1 MREFLDQE
9 FFNNTV
15 EAYLTV
21 ACIILFALLIKR
33 LISKYIAGLLFRL
46 FKTEN
51 KFHKQSFLDLIIQP
65 LESFLI
71 VVIIVVSC
79 DKLTFP
85 DALEFT
91 VFHKI
96 GFHDLIESL
105 INAALIITFIRLCIR
120 ITKYVSLILGDKA
133 SGQSGN
139 QLIVFFSDFFRVIL
153 ILIGGLLLLHFSL
166 HYQIGNLLTGLSL
179 VGAAIA
185 LATKESL
192 ENLIAS
198 FIIFTDKPFSVGD
211 TVKVQGF
218 TGAIEKI
225 GLRSTRIRTDQKTF
239 ITVPNKQMVDT
250 IIDNVS
256 LRTQRRATLSL
267 EVSLSVTT
275 ENLQNI
281 IEEIKT
287 ILQKKDVESSAV
299 FLSDTGKNAHIITI
313 EYFATIQQTL
323 AEFRDLKQ
331 QINLQIIDLFNKNKI
346 DFAASST
353 DVVVTQKQ

>member
-1 MREFLDQE
+1 MQEFLNRE
-9 FFNNTV
+9 FFNNTIK
-15 EAYLTV
+15 AYLMV
-21 ACIILFALLIKR
+21 VSIILFALIIRR

-46 FKTEN
+46 FKLGE
-51 KFHKQSFLDLIIQP
+51 KFHKQSFLDLVVQP
-65 LESFLI
+65 LEVFLI

-79 DKLTFP
+79 DKLAFP
-85 DALEFT
+85 DPLEFT

-105 INAALIITFIRLCIR
+105 INAAVIITFIRLCIR
-120 ITKYVSLILGDKA
+120 ITKYVSLILGHKA

-139 QLIVFFSDFFRVIL
+139 QMIVFFSDFFRVIL

-267 EVSLSVTT
+267 EVSLSVATK
-275 ENLQNI
+275 NLQSV
-281 IEEIKT
+281 IEEIKI
-287 ILQKKDVESSAV
+287 ILQKKDVENSAV

-313 EYFATIQQTL
+313 EYFATMQQSLT
-323 AEFRDLKQ
+323 EFRDMKQ

-353 DVVVTQKQ
+353 DVVVTQK